1 MEIVHN
7 DEDLA
12 AYMEAAIHVSNDS
25 PVLLDRFLDLATE
38 VDVDCIFDGER
49 IFIGGVMEHI
59 EQAGVHSGDS
69 GCSLPPF
76 SLTPEVQKELAEQVE
91 KLAKG
96 LNVVGLMNTQFA
108 IQGDV
113 VYLLEVNPRASR
125 TAPFVSKATGVPLAK
140 IAAKVM
146 VGEDLAKQAIVN
158 PRVPKYYSVKEAVFP
173 FIKFPGSDPILGPEM
188 KSTGEVMG
196 VGRTFGEAYA
206 KAQLASGVILPRQG
220 TALLSVREHDKPG
233 VVELAKLLTDMGFD
247 LVATHGTAAYLVK
260 AGVSCRRV
268 NKVREGRPHI
278 VDMIK
283 NEEIDLI
290 VNTTEGKQAIV
301 ESTSIRAE
309 AVRRGVTYYTTLG
322 AAIATCRAMEHLDN
336 SEVNRLQDLHNEV
349 MA

>member
-1 MEIVHN
+1 
-7 DEDLA
+7 
-12 AYMEAAIHVSNDS
+12 
-25 PVLLDRFLDLATE
+25 
-38 VDVDCIFDGER
+38 
-49 IFIGGVMEHI
+49 MEHI

-76 SLTPEVQKELAEQVE
+76 SLTPEVQKELADQVE
-91 KLAKG
+91 KLARG

-125 TAPFVSKATGVPLAK
+125 TVPFVSKATGVPLAK

-146 VGEDLAKQAIVN
+146 VGETLAKQAIVN
-158 PRVPKYYSVKEAVFP
+158 QRVPEYYSVKEAVFP

-196 VGRTFGEAYA
+196 VGRSFGEAYA

-220 TALLSVREHDKPG
+220 TALLSVRENDKPG
-233 VVELAKLLTDMGFD
+233 VVELARILTNMGFE
-247 LVATHGTAAYLVK
+247 LVATHGTAAQLVK
-260 AGVSCRRV
+260 AGVSCRRA
-268 NKVREGRPHI
+268 NKVRVGRPHI

-283 NEEIDLI
+283 NGEINLI

-322 AAIATCRAMEHLDN
+322 AAMATCRAMEHLDN
-336 SEVNRLQDLHNEV
+336 SEVNRLQDLHREV
-349 MA
+349 VA